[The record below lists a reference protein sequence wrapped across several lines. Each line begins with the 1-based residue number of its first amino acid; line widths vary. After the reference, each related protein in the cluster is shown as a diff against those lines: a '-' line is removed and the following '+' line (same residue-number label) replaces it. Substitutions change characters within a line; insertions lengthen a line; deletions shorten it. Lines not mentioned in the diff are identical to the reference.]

1 MKVDMLGLQAF
12 VAVAEHAGFQ
22 RAAAGLHLT
31 QAALSRRLQNLE
43 AFLGVRLVE
52 RTTRSV
58 ALTELGAGF
67 LPHARRLLADLTDA
81 LLEIRETGKARRGE
95 VTLACVPTV
104 GVQFLPRVLGAYCER
119 YPDNRV
125 RVLDHASADVAAA
138 VLRREAE
145 FGIAIAGYHHP
156 ELAGVQLLQDSFAL
170 VCRIDHPLARATRLR
185 WKQLEPYPLI
195 VPGAGSSNR
204 PLLDGVLS
212 QTTLSLRAYYEVQR
226 SSTAVGMVAQGVA
239 AAIVPR
245 LALQKGTYPDVRMIP
260 LVEPAVTRSFALLR
274 RRTAVLSPAA
284 QALYDMICE
293 TAKVAADAPVTPARS
308 RPARAAAPRRAGR
321 R

>member
-12 VAVAEHAGFQ
+12 VAVAEHSGFQ
-22 RAAAGLHLT
+22 RAAGSLHLT

-43 AFLGVRLVE
+43 SYLGVKLLE

-58 ALTELGAGF
+58 ALTPLGAGF
-67 LPHARRLLADLTDA
+67 LPHARRMLTDLTDA
-81 LLEIRETGKARRGE
+81 LLEIRETGKAHRGE

-104 GVQFLPRVLGAYCER
+104 GVQFLPRVLGAYSQR
-119 YPDNRV
+119 YPANRV
-125 RVLDHASADVAAA
+125 RVLDHSSADVAAA

-145 FGIAIAGYHHP
+145 FGITIAGHHHP
-156 ELAGVQLLQDSFAL
+156 ELTGVRLLEDSFVL
-170 VCRIDHPLARATRLR
+170 VCRNDHPLARARKLR

-212 QTTLSLRAYYEVQR
+212 QTSLSLQAYYEVQR

-245 LALQKGTYPDVRMIP
+245 LALQKGSYPDLRMIA
-260 LVEPAVTRSFALLR
+260 LVEPTVTRSFALLT

-284 QALYDMICE
+284 QALFDMICE
-293 TAKVAADAPVTPARS
+293 I
-308 RPARAAAPRRAGR
+308 AGITR
-321 R
+321 QVR

>member
-1 MKVDMLGLQAF
+1 MKVDTLGLQAF
-12 VAVAEHAGFQ
+12 VAVADHAGFQ
-22 RAAAGLHLT
+22 RAAASLHLT
-31 QAALSRRLQNLE
+31 QTALSRRLQNLE
-43 AFLGVRLVE
+43 SFLGVKLVE

-58 ALTELGAGF
+58 ALTALGAGF
-67 LPHARRLLADLTDA
+67 LPHARRMLTDLTDA

-104 GVQFLPRVLGAYCER
+104 GVQFLPRVLKAYCAR
-119 YPDNRV
+119 YPANRL
-125 RVLDHASADVAAA
+125 RVLDHSSADVAAA

-145 FGIAIAGYHHP
+145 FGITIAGNHHP
-156 ELAGVQLLQDSFAL
+156 ELTGLSLLQDSFVL
-170 VCRIDHPLARATRLR
+170 VCRADHPLARARRLR

-212 QTTLSLRAYYEVQR
+212 QTDVSLQTYYEVQR
-226 SSTAVGMVAQGVA
+226 SSTAVGMAAQGVG

-245 LALQKGTYPDVRMIP
+245 LAMQKGTYPELRVIT
-260 LVEPAVTRSFALLR
+260 LVEPSVTRTFALLT

-284 QALYDMICE
+284 QALFDMICD
-293 TAKVAADAPVTPARS
+293 TAGIRAPTS
-308 RPARAAAPRRAGR
+308 RPSSS
-321 R
+321 